1 MRSWGGG
8 VTVLGWEPTPSSPC
22 EVARM
27 SRDAGDERGVQFSI
41 DLLYG
46 ILFVVA
52 FGYLVFEFDP
62 RVAAFAGGLVIG
74 YFLHVYEKMSTFER
88 VLREAVRGEAQR
100 RVPREVEKQV
110 GPSVERAVEAQVQ
123 PSVEAEVEARVGE
136 SVQAEVE
143 SHVSDLDERIERE
156 VGDRV
161 DEELEQIDQR
171 IAETRRDRAAPER
184 PPAGNGDDAS

>member
-1 MRSWGGG
+1 M
-8 VTVLGWEPTPSSPC
+8 
-22 EVARM
+22 AR
-27 SRDAGDERGVQFSI
+27 DEGNRERVQFSI

-46 ILFVVA
+46 ALFVVA

-88 VLREAVRGEAQR
+88 VLRDAVRGEAQR

-110 GPSVERAVEAQVQ
+110 GPSVERAVEEQVA
-123 PSVEAEVEARVGE
+123 PSVEAEVEARLGE

-143 SHVSDLDERIERE
+143 SRVGDLDERIERE

-161 DEELEQIDQR
+161 DEEMEQIDQR
-171 IAETRRDRAAPER
+171 IAERRRDRAAPER
-184 PPAGNGDDAS
+184 PPGGSGDDGS